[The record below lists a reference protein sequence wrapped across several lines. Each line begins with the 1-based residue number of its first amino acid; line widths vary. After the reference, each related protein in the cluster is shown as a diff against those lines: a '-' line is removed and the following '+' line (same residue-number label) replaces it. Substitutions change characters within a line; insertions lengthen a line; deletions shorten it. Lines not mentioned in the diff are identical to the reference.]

1 MAKHYSGERFM
12 PVYHQV
18 KKNHPKWKPRSLRN
32 ATLALLRAQDD
43 IASKQFSASTAE
55 RKLDLK
61 TMEHSDAL
69 IGLVLDAAKW
79 YSELALKQEVT

>member
-1 MAKHYSGERFM
+1 MAKHYSSERFM

-43 IASKQFSASTAE
+43 IASKQFSASTAGQ
-55 RKLDLK
+55 KLDLK
-61 TMEHSDAL
+61 TMGHSDAL
-69 IGLVLDAAKW
+69 IGLVLDVEKW
-79 YSELALKQEVT
+79 YSELVQSRR

>member
-1 MAKHYSGERFM
+1 MAKHYSSERFM

-32 ATLALLRAQDD
+32 ATLALLRAQGD
-43 IASKQFSASTAE
+43 IASKQFSVSTAGQ
-55 RKLDLK
+55 KLDLK

-69 IGLVLDAAKW
+69 IGLVLDVGKW
-79 YSELALKQEVT
+79 YSELGQKQEVT

>member
-1 MAKHYSGERFM
+1 MAKHYSSERFM

-43 IASKQFSASTAE
+43 IASRQFSASTAE
-55 RKLDLK
+55 RKPDLK

-69 IGLVLDAAKW
+69 IGLVLDVAKW
-79 YSELALKQEVT
+79 YSELAQKQEVT